1 MSLFLDLRKSV
12 NKKVPEGD
20 CGTCLSC
27 RNLVEILQAFQLE
40 GTTGT
45 EAGKQ
50 GRAGSRNHNWK
61 KGMGRGGWGDHK
73 SKKLTEKSLKDQIKV
88 LSITLQAGR
97 GAAEDLK

>member
-1 MSLFLDLRKSV
+1 MSLFLDLWKSV
-12 NKKVPEGD
+12 TKVPEGD

-50 GRAGSRNHNWK
+50 GREPQLKERDGKRRMGGSQEEEA
-61 KGMGRGGWGDHK
+61 D
-73 SKKLTEKSLKDQIKV
+73 
-88 LSITLQAGR
+88 
-97 GAAEDLK
+97 